1 MNVCRFTTQLMV
13 DGLTGDT
20 GTLVLLHAVT
30 APKHGQGR
38 AIILHPLM
46 AERRVKA
53 EIRIH
58 TYAT

>member
-1 MNVCRFTTQLMV
+1 V